1 MPGVIGVVQATE
13 TVKLIV
19 GQGEPLVGRLLM
31 YDSLAMT
38 FREIRL
44 RRDPNCPL
52 CGDNPTIT
60 ELVNY
65 EELCG
70 LVPPEPVGVGG

>member
-1 MPGVIGVVQATE
+1 
-13 TVKLIV
+13 
-19 GQGEPLVGRLLM
+19 M
-31 YDSLAMT
+31 YDLLAMT

-52 CGDNPTIT
+52 CGDNSTIT
-60 ELVNY
+60 ELVNN

-70 LVPPEPVGVGG
+70 LISPEPVGVGS

>member
-70 LVPPEPVGVGG
+70 LTAPEPVGVGG